1 MYVCV
6 STGLASREY
15 QWARRRINENPIGH
29 VTVLQI
35 NIAAC
40 VQLRLYEGSF
50 CSIPSEL
57 ANNNNRIRSIITARK
72 TGIIR
77 VIVVVKTA
85 ELICWENHEMPPQ
98 NALLNRENYVEYIHD
113 YSISYT
119 FMR

>member
-1 MYVCV
+1 MHVRMYVCV
-6 STGLASREY
+6 SNGLASREY

-57 ANNNNRIRSIITARK
+57 ANLQFKII
-72 TGIIR
+72 IIESGR
-77 VIVVVKTA
+77 
-85 ELICWENHEMPPQ
+85 L
-98 NALLNRENYVEYIHD
+98 
-113 YSISYT
+113 
-119 FMR
+119 